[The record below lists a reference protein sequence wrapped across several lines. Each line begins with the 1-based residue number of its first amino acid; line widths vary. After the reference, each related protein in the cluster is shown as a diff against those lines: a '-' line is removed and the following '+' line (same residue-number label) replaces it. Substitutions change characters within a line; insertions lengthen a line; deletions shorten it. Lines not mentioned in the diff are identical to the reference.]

1 MNEGTEPAWLSGH
14 SADDVR
20 PSLTWSPVQAAGL
33 SRAWVPPTA
42 PPPPTPTI
50 TLELSVAW
58 PGVALS
64 WVQECP
70 SSTAHLAQM
79 REHCPVSTHHGTEP
93 ALRLFPNDLEILAGP
108 GLCPLVRYSETRGQ
122 WCDVRIG
129 GCWLMFPNLR
139 PALIVPT
146 VPAPQ
151 DMWEALSP

>member
-1 MNEGTEPAWLSGH
+1 MRAQSLPGSVVTVQTTSGPASHGAQCRLLDCPGPGCHPLLLLPQLPQS
-14 SADDVR
+14 
-20 PSLTWSPVQAAGL
+20 PWS
-33 SRAWVPPTA
+33 
-42 PPPPTPTI
+42 
-50 TLELSVAW
+50 SVAW
-58 PGVALS
+58 PGLALS